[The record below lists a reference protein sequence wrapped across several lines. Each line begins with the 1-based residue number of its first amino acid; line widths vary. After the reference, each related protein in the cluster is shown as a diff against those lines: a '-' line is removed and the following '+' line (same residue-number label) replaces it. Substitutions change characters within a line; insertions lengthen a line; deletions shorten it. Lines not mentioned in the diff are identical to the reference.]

1 MAIYIE
7 ITKHYET
14 HEKVAYLYS
23 CDHISWGEFLITK
36 ESFALESVKELKG
49 EKQKF
54 LYVQSLGQSQEN
66 ILSHGRISPG
76 NMLRRLKSELFF
88 HAFTILALRLYHM
101 AMAATTNASSSKND
115 QCNKKLSHHG

>member
-1 MAIYIE
+1 M
-7 ITKHYET
+7 
-14 HEKVAYLYS
+14 
-23 CDHISWGEFLITK
+23 GEFLITK

-49 EKQKF
+49 EKQNFYMFRARGKVRKTYLATGEF
-54 LYVQSLGQSQEN
+54 P
-66 ILSHGRISPG
+66 R

>member
-1 MAIYIE
+1 MSTPAGVDYCLKPMAIYIE

-36 ESFALESVKELKG
+36 EGFALESVKELKG

-54 LYVQSLGQSQEN
+54 YMFRAWQSQES
-66 ILSHGRISPG
+66 ILNHGRISQ
-76 NMLRRLKSELFF
+76 E
-88 HAFTILALRLYHM
+88 TCY
-101 AMAATTNASSSKND
+101 AA
-115 QCNKKLSHHG
+115 

>member
-23 CDHISWGEFLITK
+23 RDHISWGEFLIIK
-36 ESFALESVKELKG
+36 DSLDLESVKELEG

-54 LYVQSLGQSQEN
+54 FMFRAWGKVRRTYLTTGVFPQE
-66 ILSHGRISPG
+66 
-76 NMLRRLKSELFF
+76 
-88 HAFTILALRLYHM
+88 TCY
-101 AMAATTNASSSKND
+101 AA
-115 QCNKKLSHHG
+115 

>member
-36 ESFALESVKELKG
+36 ESFALESVKELEG

-54 LYVQSLGQSQEN
+54 YMFRAWGKVRRAYLTTGEFPWKHVTPLKVRIIFSCIYHFGITPAPHGN
-66 ILSHGRISPG
+66 GGSH
-76 NMLRRLKSELFF
+76 
-88 HAFTILALRLYHM
+88 
-101 AMAATTNASSSKND
+101 
-115 QCNKKLSHHG
+115 

>member
-1 MAIYIE
+1 MSTPAGVDYCLKPMAIYIE

-36 ESFALESVKELKG
+36 EGFALESVKELKG

-54 LYVQSLGQSQEN
+54 YMFRAWQSQES
-66 ILSHGRISPG
+66 ILNHGRISPG
-76 NMLRRLKSELFF
+76 NMLRRLKSE
-88 HAFTILALRLYHM
+88 
-101 AMAATTNASSSKND
+101 
-115 QCNKKLSHHG
+115 

>member
-54 LYVQSLGQSQEN
+54 YMFRAWGKVRRAYLTRHQPPDITDQ
-66 ILSHGRISPG
+66 RI
-76 NMLRRLKSELFF
+76 E
-88 HAFTILALRLYHM
+88 
-101 AMAATTNASSSKND
+101 
-115 QCNKKLSHHG
+115 